1 MGFNF
6 KDLESEALLF
16 NELLHV
22 CQILVTRAAWTHR
35 EQHELKSLSIFIPEC
50 GQEAKS
56 LIIN

>member
-22 CQILVTRAAWTHR
+22 CQILVTRAAWTLR
-35 EQHELKSLSIFIPEC
+35 EQHELKSLSIFVLEC
-50 GQEAKS
+50 
-56 LIIN
+56 